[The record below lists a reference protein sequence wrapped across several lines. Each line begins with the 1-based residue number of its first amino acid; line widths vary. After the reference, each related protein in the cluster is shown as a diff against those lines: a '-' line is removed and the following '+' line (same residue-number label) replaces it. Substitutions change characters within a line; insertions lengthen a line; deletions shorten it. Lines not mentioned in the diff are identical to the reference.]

1 MGTENLKVI
10 FYQKFN
16 KIIQKINN
24 YKALLMIK
32 YIIIKKI
39 KADNHL
45 KVLKNLWKLKLNY

>member
-1 MGTENLKVI
+1 MVTENLKVM

-16 KIIQKINN
+16 KIIKKIRN

-32 YIIIKKI
+32 YTIIKII

-45 KVLKNLWKLKLNY
+45 KVLKNIWKLKLNH